1 MPHAHI
7 ALGSN
12 LGDRAAHLLAARDA
26 LARLPGSTV
35 TRCSH
40 VYETDPVGPGRQ
52 NRYLNAVIEL
62 HTAMEPAAL
71 LRELL
76 RIETDAGRVR
86 REKWGPRTLDLD
98 LLLYDDLVIDTD
110 TLTVPHPHLHER
122 AFVLQPLC
130 DIDPDLTHPAL
141 RRSVRQLLDALNAPP
156 LPRYE
161 MPPWLARPA

>member
-1 MPHAHI
+1 MPLVRI

-12 LGDRAAHLLAARDA
+12 LADRAAHLLAARDA
-26 LARLPGSTV
+26 LAALPGSTA

-52 NRYLNAVIEL
+52 GRYLNAVIEL
-62 HTAMEPAAL
+62 RTSLEPAAL
-71 LRELL
+71 MWELL

-98 LLLYDDLVIDTD
+98 LLLYDDLVIDTG

-130 DIDPDLTHPAL
+130 DIDPNLTHPVS
-141 RRSVRQLLDALNAPP
+141 RRSVRQLLDALNEPP
-156 LPRYE
+156 LTLYE
-161 MPPWLARPA
+161 MPVWSSSRT